1 MRITTTLLALSF
13 TLTAIA
19 AITASASEQL
29 TGIACRSVHLAYSI
43 PESSEFYLEMKV
55 EESAPGTYFMAA
67 GFGGGYFGIQQLAN
81 DKRVVLFSVWE
92 PGDQN
97 DPSITPEDRRVK
109 LVSQGEGVRVKRFG
123 GEGTGG
129 QSFYD
134 YDWKN
139 GETYRFLVRARHEGN
154 RTIYVGYFYLPDEK
168 RWQQMAEFSTLNEG
182 QLIGGCYSFVEDFLR
197 NRESTKQLRRAEFG
211 NVWAR
216 STKGEWQSIREARF
230 TADGNKAVNIDAGPS
245 DAGAGEQM
253 FYLATGGDIE
263 NAGTPLREK
272 MSLQPS
278 EQKPPMDL
286 PETTKPE

>member
-1 MRITTTLLALSF
+1 MRITSTLLFFALSF
-13 TLTAIA
+13 STLV
-19 AITASASEQL
+19 ASASEQL
-29 TGIACRSVHLAYSI
+29 TGIACRSVHLAYSV
-43 PESSEFYLEMKV
+43 PESTEFYLEMKV

-67 GFGGGYFGIQQLAN
+67 GFGGGYFGIQQLAD

-92 PGDQN
+92 PGEQD
-97 DPSITPEDRRVK
+97 DPGITPEDRRVK

-154 RTIYVGYFYLPDEK
+154 RTVYVGYFYLPEEK

-182 QLIGGCYSFVEDFLR
+182 KLIGGCYSFVEDFLR
-197 NRESTKQLRRAEFG
+197 NRESTKHARRAQFG

-216 STKGEWQSIREARF
+216 TTKGEWQAIDAARF
-230 TADGNKAVNIDAGPS
+230 TADGNKAVNIDAGLS
-245 DAGAGEQM
+245 DAGEGESN
-253 FYLATGGDIE
+253 FYLVTGGATE
-263 NAGTPLREK
+263 NTGTPLGEK
-272 MSLQPS
+272 MLLKSS
-278 EQKPPMDL
+278 DREPPTDL
-286 PETTKPE
+286 PAATKGD

>member
-13 TLTAIA
+13 TLT

-29 TGIACRSVHLAYSI
+29 TGIACRSVHLAYSV
-43 PESSEFYLEMKV
+43 PESTEFYLEMKV
-55 EESAPGTYFMAA
+55 DESAPGTYFMAA
-67 GFGGGYFGIQQLAN
+67 GFGGGYFGIQQLAD

-97 DPSITPEDRRVK
+97 DPSITPQDRRVK
-109 LVSQGEGVRVKRFG
+109 LVSQGERVRVKRFG

-139 GETYRFLVRARHEGN
+139 GESYRFLVRARHEGD
-154 RTIYVGYFYLPDEK
+154 RTIYVGYFYLFEEK

-182 QLIGGCYSFVEDFLR
+182 KLIGNCYSFVEDFLR

-211 NVWAR
+211 NVWAKPI
-216 STKGEWQSIREARF
+216 KGDWLAIGGARF
-230 TADGNKAVNIDAGPS
+230 TADGNKAVNIDAGV
-245 DAGAGEQM
+245 GQGM
-253 FYLATGGDIE
+253 FYLATGGDIK
-263 NAGTPLREK
+263 NSGTPLWDRMALE
-272 MSLQPS
+272 PG
-278 EQKPPMDL
+278 EQKPPTDL
-286 PETTKPE
+286 PSVTKAE